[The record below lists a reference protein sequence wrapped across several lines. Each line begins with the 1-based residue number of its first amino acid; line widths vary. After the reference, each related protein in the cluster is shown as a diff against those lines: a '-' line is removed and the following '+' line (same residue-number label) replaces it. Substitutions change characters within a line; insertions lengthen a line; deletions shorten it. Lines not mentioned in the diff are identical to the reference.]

1 MEIKNVQY
9 KANYVLLFLSSFGIG
24 YLIVKYFLL
33 TQKGV
38 DWTSILPL
46 FIISILVFPKSIKF
60 LRK

>member
-46 FIISILVFPKSIKF
+46 FIISILVFPKSMKF
-60 LRK
+60 FRK

>member
-46 FIISILVFPKSIKF
+46 FLISILVFPKSMKF
-60 LRK
+60 FRK

>member
-46 FIISILVFPKSIKF
+46 FLISILVFPKSIKF